1 MKRYLCLFSMRTRP
15 IIFLKHLW
23 LFLVQPKQTSLLWS
37 IPSICS
43 SAKYVSSV
51 CCNLTMPKHND
62 MDDYKNTNLFSLFV
76 GNEVIV
82 QRGSICCPLLCCAVP
97 HLGHTPW
104 TRRGSVALFKGA
116 MAGSSRRTQLC
127 AVTFGEALWRER
139 SCIVEGGGWEG
150 IVVIVTVMPPS
161 LFPSCTGGIK
171 GSLPTKPTL
180 PFGAMFVSWVSQS
193 PYSPTGRGALWS
205 LSSQHTS
212 S

>member
-1 MKRYLCLFSMRTRP
+1 MVKEKCKPTVNFALIWRNRDYLFSLPYIKTPNFKYRHHFTTPSLTIICRCSHMKRYLCLFSMRTRP

-37 IPSICS
+37 IPSVCS

-127 AVTFGEALWRER
+127 AVTFGEAL
-139 SCIVEGGGWEG
+139 
-150 IVVIVTVMPPS
+150 
-161 LFPSCTGGIK
+161 
-171 GSLPTKPTL
+171 
-180 PFGAMFVSWVSQS
+180 
-193 PYSPTGRGALWS
+193 
-205 LSSQHTS
+205 
-212 S
+212 